1 MKSEKQKD
9 DEKETRFGIRLYLT
23 NQRLILVDA
32 EPDRW
37 PTRPLPRARNNTRAL
52 LPPIVLPQSRAGNLR
67 LTGLTQNLCQR

>member
-37 PTRPLPRARNNTRAL
+37 RPPPPPACTQPHARSPPAHRAAAVEGWEPEIHRVETE
-52 LPPIVLPQSRAGNLR
+52 SG
-67 LTGLTQNLCQR
+67 